1 MEILRL
7 ADERRALLAGRPS
20 RRPLLRQWEESRQAR
35 ALVLLLAPH
44 HPPHLSSL
52 LNAVAAELTAMP
64 SRPVDRVELI
74 VRAPALT
81 PEVASRLLSL
91 VREFAREVSLVLL
104 DDAGRGETL
113 LAVGA
118 DAVTLRPEAA
128 LSTLLAPASAEVEGL
143 RALVAAQAVQGP
155 EAVAALLAAGAPPAS
170 LGAALSTLE
179 RTSRLASMVAAS
191 RIHSPDPGE
200 LAELIETLT
209 RWIARDGDFLT
220 RRQARQLR
228 GLALQIPVHA
238 IEVSLAE
245 LAERYRPVADGA
257 LHSLVES
264 VEQLRFA
271 AGSGDEGWELAPDED
286 LQ

>member
-1 MEILRL
+1 MEQLLL
-7 ADERRALLAGRPS
+7 ADARRALLAARPS

-35 ALVLLLAPH
+35 ALVILLAAGH
-44 HPPHLSSL
+44 EPHLPSL
-52 LNAVAAELTAMP
+52 LSTVAAELAAMP

-104 DDAGRGETL
+104 DDAGRGETM

-143 RALVAAQAVQGP
+143 RALVAVQSALGT
-155 EAVAALLAAGAPPAS
+155 ESLAALLSAGAAP
-170 LGAALSTLE
+170 AALGEAVGGLE
-179 RTSRLASMVAAS
+179 RTARLASMMAAS
-191 RIHSPDPGE
+191 RIHSPDAGE
-200 LAELIETLT
+200 LAELIEALT
-209 RWIARDGDFLT
+209 RWVVREGDFLS

-238 IEVSLAE
+238 TELSLAE
-245 LAERYRPVADGA
+245 IAERYRPVAEAG
-257 LHSLVES
+257 LLSLVES

-271 AGSGDEGWELAPDED
+271 SGSGAEGWELGPDED

>member
-1 MEILRL
+1 
-7 ADERRALLAGRPS
+7 
-20 RRPLLRQWEESRQAR
+20 
-35 ALVLLLAPH
+35 
-44 HPPHLSSL
+44 
-52 LNAVAAELTAMP
+52 MP

-170 LGAALSTLE
+170 LGAAL
-179 RTSRLASMVAAS
+179 ASMVAAS